1 MTQLAGQPAVQR
13 HQTALESGTT
23 MKSVPVKFFAPALR
37 QQGKDLVEKLGWS
50 PLKTEEW
57 KFTSFREVVETQY
70 VSPGTVTREHVEALV
85 APHAFKDAAAEIV
98 IANGQFIPQLSK
110 LPTDTKL
117 VVMPLSQAATGEHA
131 KLVEQHLGQ
140 IVRDPSNP
148 AFANP
153 FLAKANSAFED
164 GIFILVKK
172 SAAIEKPIHLIFAS
186 IAESSPVVN
195 YPRVLIIAQDNAIA
209 SVVESHIGTAHG
221 KYLTNIVTELF
232 AGQDAN
238 LTHYKIQ
245 QESLD
250 AVHVATFDAK
260 IGRSSKLVTYS
271 CSIGAKL
278 TRNDLNIKLD
288 GQYASATLNGLV
300 LVGGNQHVDN
310 HTFLEHAHPDCPSY
324 ELYKH
329 VLDQNASAVF
339 KGKIF
344 VHDVAQKTDAK
355 QQSKT
360 LLLTNSAKMNA
371 MPALEIYADDVKC
384 THGSTTG
391 PLDEGMIF
399 YLQSRGV
406 SRDQAQRLLTYAFL
420 ADVTRRIAVDPVRQL
435 LEAHMAKQHDLPMD
449 FRIQELGGH
458 DDDVVY

>member
-1 MTQLAGQPAVQR
+1 MSNTAGQPPVQR
-13 HQTALESGTT
+13 HAAGLTKAT
-23 MKSVPVKFFAPALR
+23 MQSVPTPFFASKLR
-37 QQGKDLVEKLGWS
+37 QAAVELAGKLGWA

-57 KFTSFREVVETQY
+57 KFTSFRQITETTF
-70 VSPGTVTREHVEALV
+70 VAPGTVTPEHVEAMI
-85 APHAFKDAAAEIV
+85 APHVFKHAAAEIV
-98 IANGQFIPQLSK
+98 IANGQFVPSLSK
-110 LPTDTKL
+110 LPADERL
-117 VVMPLSQAATGEHA
+117 VVMPLSQAAAGEYA
-131 KLVEQHLGQ
+131 ALVEQHLGKV
-140 IVRDPSNP
+140 VRDQN
-148 AFANP
+148 NP
-153 FLAKANSAFED
+153 FLAQATAQFED
-164 GIFILVKK
+164 GIFILLKK
-172 SAAIEKPIHLIFAS
+172 SAAIEQPIHLIFAS
-186 IAESSPVVN
+186 IAEAQPVVN
-195 YPRVLIIAQDNAIA
+195 FPRVLIVALDNATA
-209 SVVESHIGTAHG
+209 SIVESHIGPAKGT
-221 KYLTNIVTELF
+221 YLTNIVTELV

-238 LTHYKIQ
+238 LTHYRIQ
-245 QESLD
+245 QDSLD
-250 AVHVATFDAK
+250 AHHVATFDAR
-260 IGRSSKLVTYS
+260 IGRAAKLVTYS
-271 CSIGAKL
+271 CSIGGKL

-288 GQYASATLNGLV
+288 GQYATATLNGLV
-300 LVGGNQHVDN
+300 LVGGDQHVDN

-355 QQSKT
+355 QQSKS
-360 LLLTNSAKMNA
+360 LLLTNTAKMNA

-420 ADVTRRIAVDPVRQL
+420 ADVTRRIAVAPVREK
-435 LEAHMAKQHDLPMD
+435 LESLMAQQHGLPLD
-449 FRIQELGGH
+449 FRIQELAGH